1 MNGNSHRIAYEA
13 LKAKLD
19 VAEAEGD
26 AAALDRATAAL
37 DVFMA
42 NITPDPRRLRAIALM
57 SSTRTPAAPE
67 IPTIRESGIA
77 ALKDFYLD
85 NYYGFMA
92 PPGTPPAVA
101 AKIGADIRRLAETPD
116 VRKKLEGAGLDML
129 LLGPTEMMKLIRDDA
144 TKYAAAARAA
154 DIKPE

>member
-1 MNGNSHRIAYEA
+1 MVN
-13 LKAKLD
+13 AKPS
-19 VAEAEGD
+19 G
-26 AAALDRATAAL
+26 
-37 DVFMA
+37 
-42 NITPDPRRLRAIALM
+42 
-57 SSTRTPAAPE
+57 TRTPAAPE

-129 LLGPTEMMKLIRDDA
+129 LLGQKLIFGLGYSCHAVLFQRHLVQ
-144 TKYAAAARAA
+144 
-154 DIKPE
+154 KPQRRCQRC

>member
-1 MNGNSHRIAYEA
+1 MRTDCA
-13 LKAKLD
+13 
-19 VAEAEGD
+19 
-26 AAALDRATAAL
+26 R
-37 DVFMA
+37 M
-42 NITPDPRRLRAIALM
+42 PRAIFL
-57 SSTRTPAAPE
+57 SRPEIFSTRTPAAPE

-144 TKYAAAARAA
+144 AKYAAAARAA

>member
-1 MNGNSHRIAYEA
+1 MQLFAVHIPHRGCTPAVTDTVAGHLDIVATSVPA
-13 LKAKLD
+13 GLPFLKQ
-19 VAEAEGD
+19 G
-26 AAALDRATAAL
+26 
-37 DVFMA
+37 
-42 NITPDPRRLRAIALM
+42 RLRAIALM

-144 TKYAAAARAA
+144 AKYAAAARAA